1 MLTKRVQELIVPY
14 KIKNA
19 EYGKEVQKNMA
30 MTTTISSSLV
40 RDDENRIVFGKIKA
54 PEFLFGAKLP
64 LNAAINLIL
73 ENLHRIVA
81 QITNATLHDAMGT
94 SMLLGC
100 ADGAEMN
107 SLPKKRKSG
116 TTFQLSPYLVS
127 WSKNVAC
134 THPPPI
140 TFYL

>member
-1 MLTKRVQELIVPY
+1 
-14 KIKNA
+14 
-19 EYGKEVQKNMA
+19 

-64 LNAAINLIL
+64 LDAAINLIL

-81 QITNATLHDAMGT
+81 QIPNATLHGAIGT
-94 SMLLGC
+94 IMLLGC
-100 ADGAEMN
+100 ADGADMD
-107 SLPKKRKSG
+107 SLPKSRKSV
-116 TTFQLSPYLVS
+116 TTFRLSPYLVS